1 MTDGEDVSDATGGG
15 PPPGWYPDPD
25 GRGGQRWWD
34 GTRWT
39 EHHTPPPAWG
49 GGGRGGPATGPAG
62 RHVDPWLWQSIVA
75 TLLCCLPA
83 GIVGIVFAAQA
94 QTALGVGDVASAEQ
108 KASLARG
115 WTIAAIVLG
124 LAWIPL
130 VLLLIGLFGI
140 AGA

>member
-1 MTDGEDVSDATGGG
+1 MSGAMGGG

-25 GRGGQRWWD
+25 GGGGQRWWD
-34 GTRWT
+34 GVRWT
-39 EHHTPPPAWG
+39 EHSSPPQAWG
-49 GGGRGGPATGPAG
+49 GGAAPGGVPTGPPAQQ
-62 RHVDPWLWQSIVA
+62 VDPWLWQSIVA

-94 QTALGVGDVASAEQ
+94 QTALGVGDVATAQS

-115 WTIAAIVLG
+115 WTIASIALG

-130 VLLLIGLFGI
+130 VLFLFLGV
-140 AGA
+140 ASF